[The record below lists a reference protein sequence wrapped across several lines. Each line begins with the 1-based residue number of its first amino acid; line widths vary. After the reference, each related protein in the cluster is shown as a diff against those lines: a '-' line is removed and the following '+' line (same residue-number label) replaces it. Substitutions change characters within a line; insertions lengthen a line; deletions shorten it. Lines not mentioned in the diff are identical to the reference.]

1 LSQIQLLE
9 EEETVMRKDP
19 VITDGD
25 KYKVLTENE
34 RVRVLEYRDTPGAKT
49 SKHYHPDFVLY
60 ALAPFKRQ
68 LTLGNGKTVIREVK
82 AGDVLWSQ
90 AQEHIGKN
98 IGTSETHVIIVELKE
113 NAPSNH
119 G

>member
-1 LSQIQLLE
+1 
-9 EEETVMRKDP
+9 MYKDP
-19 VITDGD
+19 VTTDGD

-34 RVRVLEYRDTPGAKT
+34 RVRVLEYRDMPGAKT
-49 SKHYHPDFVLY
+49 SRHYHPDFVLY
-60 ALAPFKRQ
+60 ALGPFKRQ
-68 LTLGNGKTVIREVK
+68 LTLGNGKTVIRESK

-90 AQEHIGKN
+90 AQDHIGEN

-119 G
+119 D